1 MPCRAIS
8 VEIPGTPEAP
18 ETPEA
23 AARGAAPDTFSSSPK
38 PSAAGF
44 APPDDAAAE
53 VDEVELTFIEEAP
66 HPADL
71 TQLVNGGLRIITPD
85 ETC

>member
-1 MPCRAIS
+1 MPCKAIS
-8 VEIPGTPEAP
+8 VEIPETPAAP

-23 AARGAAPDTFSSSPK
+23 AVRGVAADAFSSSPK

-53 VDEVELTFIEEAP
+53 VDEVELTFIEGAP

-71 TQLVNGGLRIITPD
+71 TQLVNGGLRIITPG
-85 ETC
+85 ET